1 VSVQEVGVGASR
13 RSHEVGEQRRDE
25 QCEPRAP
32 TEVAEHAVPERQPIA
47 AELLRADDLDVD
59 ATPADM
65 LDGVGDEAAD
75 DVARKARVRRRENGN
90 SDADL

>member
-1 VSVQEVGVGASR
+1 
-13 RSHEVGEQRRDE
+13 
-25 QCEPRAP
+25 
-32 TEVAEHAVPERQPIA
+32 VPESQPVP
-47 AELLRADDLDVD
+47 AELLGADDLDVD

-75 DVARKARVRRRENGN
+75 DVARKARVRRRENGD